1 MILNDMQKEVVY
13 SNERFLFLLAG
24 AGSGKTRVIIE
35 RIKHLIHSGVP
46 VDKILGLTFTHK
58 AAKEMQERINQQEVQ
73 LYTFH
78 QFALKSLK
86 NMSNYPYQIYNE
98 EDQLFSKDQHLAITK
113 YKNSYFKT
121 KKPKCYDEYQFKLST
136 YHKKD
141 FDDILIDFYHLLDQH
156 SSKLN
161 YQYIF
166 VDEFQDTN
174 YLQYMILKKL
184 IGKET
189 HVLCVGDPD
198 QSIYQFRGA
207 QAKIISQYIKDY
219 QAEVMKLTI
228 NYRSNATIVEH
239 ANRLIKR
246 NYRTLKKDLIPYDAS
261 TQHIKSYMFMYIED
275 EALAIFKWIKTYI
288 NQGIKPQ
295 EIAILFRQ
303 HHRSFYL
310 IQTLKQQ
317 AFSYFKEKSFEY
329 DQTHINLLTIHQA
342 KGLEFEVVIIL
353 GLEAYTFPSSHTY
366 QKELLEEERRL
377 MFVAMTRAK
386 RHLIFTHVRYNSYM
400 QRQKP
405 SLFIKEA
412 GIKSKIYNEE

>member
-46 VDKILGLTFTHK
+46 VDNILGLTFTHK

-78 QFALKSLK
+78 QYALKSLK

-98 EDQLFSKDQHLAITK
+98 EDKLFSKDQHLAITK

-121 KKPKCYDEYQFKLST
+121 KKPKCYDEYQLKLST

-219 QAEVMKLTI
+219 QAKVMKLTI

-246 NYRTLKKDLIPYDAS
+246 NYRTLKKDLIPYDVS

-275 EALAIFKWIKTYI
+275 ESFAILKWIKTYI

-317 AFSYFKEKSFEY
+317 GFTYFKEKSFEH

>member
-1 MILNDMQKEVVY
+1 MILNEMQKEVVY

-35 RIKHLIHSGVP
+35 RIKHLINQGVS
-46 VDKILGLTFTHK
+46 VDEILGLTFTHK
-58 AAKEMQERINQQEVQ
+58 AAKEMVERINQKDVQ

-86 NMSNYPYQIYNE
+86 SMTHYPYQIYIE
-98 EDQLFSKDQHLAITK
+98 EDQLFTKEQHLAITK

-121 KKPKCYDEYQFKLST
+121 KKPKCYDAYQLQLST

-141 FDDILIDFYHLLDQH
+141 FDDLLIDFYHLLDKR
-156 SSKLN
+156 SIKLN
-161 YQYIF
+161 YRYIF

-174 YLQYMILKKL
+174 FLQYMTLKKL
-184 IGKET
+184 IKKDT

-207 QAKIISQYIKDY
+207 QAKIINQYIKDY
-219 QAEVMKLTI
+219 QAKIIKLTI

-246 NYRTLKKDLIPYDAS
+246 NYRTLKKDLIPHDES

-275 EALAIFKWIKTYI
+275 EAMAILKWIKSYM
-288 NQGIKPQ
+288 NQGVKPH

-310 IQTLKQQ
+310 IQTFKKYG
-317 AFSYFKEKSFEY
+317 FSYYKEKVLEHEQS
-329 DQTHINLLTIHQA
+329 HIQCLTIHQA

-353 GLEAYTFPSSHTY
+353 GLESYTFPSNHTH
-366 QKELLEEERRL
+366 QKELLDEERRL

-386 RHLIFTHVRYNSYM
+386 KHLIFTHIRYNSYM

-412 GIKSKIYNEE
+412 GIKSKIYNEH

>member
-46 VDKILGLTFTHK
+46 IDKILGLTFTHK

-121 KKPKCYDEYQFKLST
+121 KKPKCYDEYQLKLST

-156 SSKLN
+156 SRKLN
-161 YQYIF
+161 YHYIF

-219 QAEVMKLTI
+219 QAKVMKLTI

-246 NYRTLKKDLIPYDAS
+246 NYRTLKKDLIPYDVS

-275 EALAIFKWIKTYI
+275 EAFAILKWIKTYI
-288 NQGIKPQ
+288 NHGIKPQ

-317 AFSYFKEKSFEY
+317 GFTYFKEKSFEH